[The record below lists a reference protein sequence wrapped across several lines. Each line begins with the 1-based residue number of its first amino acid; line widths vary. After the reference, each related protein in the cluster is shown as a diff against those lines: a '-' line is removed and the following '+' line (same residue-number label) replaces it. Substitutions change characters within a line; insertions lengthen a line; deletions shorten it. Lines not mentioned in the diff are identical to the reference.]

1 MIIVEYNQDIFAYFR
16 EVYIFFKVLKSIKM
30 KRIVRKV
37 KEKKFGSIEKN
48 SGEFIRK
55 HVVPQCVFT
64 KIKRTFYYVI
74 AYDCIITKLFFMNEE
89 KRHVNEEIDSSE
101 RGGGCTFNRNR
112 L

>member
-1 MIIVEYNQDIFAYFR
+1 
-16 EVYIFFKVLKSIKM
+16 M